1 VPTSGPPLGDTS
13 LTSARVVIAPSLA
26 ARATFAAAP
35 SGCLKILV
43 EDLPSFRQL
52 HADLDVAAL
61 AHPDC
66 RFLRRY
72 RAPARLV
79 ARQEAER
86 VLADALLVRG
96 RYAAEQRSGAG
107 KPILPLPLPRVELAR
122 ATHAPG
128 ARRRV
133 LLVGLATA
141 RNGSMEAL
149 QASGDWELL
158 VRPGEGMEPAD
169 LLSRP
174 NVRAARPSEIATLE
188 GIDLVIAP
196 AWCESHPEELRRAAA
211 ARVPAVA
218 THRAAGWLDVTEIPP
233 GNPSVLRAAAERARP
248 PEPGATDPAA
258 ALQSLIRGEADRRM
272 LAVPLEG

>member
-1 VPTSGPPLGDTS
+1 
-13 LTSARVVIAPSLA
+13 VIAPSLA
-26 ARATFAAAP
+26 ARSVFAAAP
-35 SGCLKILV
+35 PGCLKILV

-52 HADLDVAAL
+52 HADLDLAAL

-96 RYAAEQRSGAG
+96 RFAAEQRSGAG
-107 KPILPLPLPRVELAR
+107 KPILPLPLPSVELAR
-122 ATHAPG
+122 SSHAPG

-133 LLVGLATA
+133 LLAGLATA

-149 QASGDWELL
+149 QAAGDWELL

-174 NVRAARPSEIATLE
+174 NVRAARPSEIASLE

-211 ARVPAVA
+211 ARIPAVA
-218 THRAAGWLDVTEIPP
+218 THRSAGWLDVTEIPP
-233 GNPSVLRAAAERARP
+233 GDAAALGAAAERAHP
-248 PEPGATDPAA
+248 PEPEAADPSS
-258 ALQSLIRGEADRRM
+258 ALQSLIGGESARRM
-272 LAVPLEG
+272 PATSLGG

>member
-1 VPTSGPPLGDTS
+1 
-13 LTSARVVIAPSLA
+13 VIAPSLA
-26 ARATFAAAP
+26 ARSVFAAAP
-35 SGCLKILV
+35 LGCLKILV

-52 HADLDVAAL
+52 HADLDLAAL

-96 RYAAEQRSGAG
+96 RFAAEQRSDTG
-107 KPILPLPLPRVELAR
+107 KPVLPVPLPRLELRR
-122 ATHAPG
+122 APHAPG

-133 LLVGLATA
+133 LLAGLATA

-149 QASGDWELL
+149 EAFGDWELL
-158 VRPGEGMEPAD
+158 VRPGEGMEPPD

-174 NVRAARPSEIATLE
+174 NVRAARPTLD
-188 GIDLVIAP
+188 GVDLVIAP
-196 AWCESHPEELRRAAA
+196 TWCESHPEELRRAAA
-211 ARVPAVA
+211 AGVPAIA
-218 THRAAGWLDVTEIPP
+218 THRAAGWLDLTEIPP
-233 GNPSVLRAAAERARP
+233 GDAAALRAAAQRALP
-248 PEPGATDPAA
+248 PEPPSDDPSS
-258 ALQSLIRGEADRRM
+258 ALQSLIRGEATRRM
-272 LAVPLEG
+272 LDP